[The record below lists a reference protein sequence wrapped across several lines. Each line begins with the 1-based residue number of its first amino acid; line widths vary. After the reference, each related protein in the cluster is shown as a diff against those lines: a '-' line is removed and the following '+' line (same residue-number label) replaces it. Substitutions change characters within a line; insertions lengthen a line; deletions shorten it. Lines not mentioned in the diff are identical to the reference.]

1 MNTIKST
8 PNANVVT
15 ATHVLVRKDGETYPI
30 HQHWF
35 DPVAVIA
42 ERAERERRR
51 RLAALT
57 RAHARWNSE
66 RAA

>member
-1 MNTIKST
+1 MNASHST
-8 PNANVVT
+8 PSTNVVT
-15 ATHVLVRKDGETYPI
+15 ATHVLVRKDGEVYPI

-35 DPVAVIA
+35 DPVTVIA

-51 RLAALT
+51 RLNALT
-57 RAHARWNSE
+57 RAHAQWNSE